1 MQSLS
6 ANDAKT
12 KFGTML
18 VNVQSEPVEIVK
30 NGTPVAVV
38 MSKNEYNKI
47 EELKMELVRSR
58 FEKID
63 EDDLMSGADFF
74 AELNSGKYD

>member
-1 MQSLS
+1 MRSLS

-12 KFGTML
+12 KFGLML
-18 VNVQSEPVEIVK
+18 VNVQSEPVEIIK

-38 MSKNEYNKI
+38 ISKNEYNKI

-58 FEKID
+58 FENIED
-63 EDDLMSGADFF
+63 DDLMRSDDFF

>member
-18 VNVQSEPVEIVK
+18 VNVQSEPVEIIK

-38 MSKNEYNKI
+38 VSRNEYRSI
-47 EELKMELVRSR
+47 EELKMEIARSR
-58 FEKID
+58 FENIED
-63 EDDLMSGADFF
+63 DDLMSGDDFF